1 MKLNLSKVVQGAIAL
16 AIFSIGTK
24 SHAQDFSKMAV
35 VDYNTILK
43 DYYKAKDSQKQME
56 DLAAGY
62 QKERNE
68 REAGLKTLDA
78 FLETRS
84 YIEGYVFEDM
94 MTILVRV
101 TEP

>member
-1 MKLNLSKVVQGAIAL
+1 MGFDKL
-16 AIFSIGTK
+16 
-24 SHAQDFSKMAV
+24 
-35 VDYNTILK
+35 
-43 DYYKAKDSQKQME
+43 DS
-56 DLAAGY
+56 
-62 QKERNE
+62 
-68 REAGLKTLDA
+68 EAGLKTLDA